1 MRILPTPNTPR
12 APWDPTTSVD
22 LPSSTVTGSAQ
33 FRIIAAV
40 RAQSVLLGFSIDTL
54 QLFISHGATFLAL
67 SCCYTA
73 HQHPIE
79 RLVNALLHITYIA

>member
-1 MRILPTPNTPR
+1 MSSLPTPNAPKT
-12 APWDPTTSVD
+12 PWDPTTSVD
-22 LPSSTVTGSAQ
+22 LPSSTVTESAQ

-79 RLVNALLHITYIA
+79 RLFDVRLHIT

>member
-1 MRILPTPNTPR
+1 MSSLPTPNAPG
-12 APWDPTTSVD
+12 APWYPTTSVN
-22 LPSSTVTGSAQ
+22 LPSSTVTGSTQ

-40 RAQSVLLGFSIDTL
+40 RAQSVLRHTL

-79 RLVNALLHITYIA
+79 RLLDARLHITYLAWN